1 VKRPLV
7 IMVSIIG
14 AMLVVTALAVGGYFY
29 IQAASRPKVPKPPTP
44 TELKSLLVD
53 LPENTTNTKDG
64 LIQFT
69 VHLQAADSKTKSALN
84 DILPMVQ
91 DAVNQCM
98 HEFSDADLKAVDGQ
112 TRLKLDIERKVNAL
126 LTGGLRVTEVYFSTW
141 VVQ

>member
-1 VKRPLV
+1 VKKPLV

-14 AMLVVTALAVGGYFY
+14 ALFVVTALAVGGYFY
-29 IQAASRPKVPKPPTP
+29 IQAASRPKAPKPPSP
-44 TELKSLLVD
+44 SELKSLLVD

-69 VHLQAADSKTKSALN
+69 VHLQAADSQSKSALD

-98 HEFSDADLKAVDGQ
+98 HEFSDADLKAADGQ
-112 TRLKLDIERKVNAL
+112 TRLKQEIERKVNAL
-126 LTGGLRVTEVYFSTW
+126 LTGRLRVADVYFSTW